1 MVGTAIVVA
10 NGHGGVRRIAGNGS
24 CTGCAWKIVPECAF
38 HGSSAGKTDPNACN
52 NATSGYVCT
61 VSGKP
66 GSPYRAFFS
75 PAGLGGPW
83 GNAGDVCLAPTD
95 KPVSTD
101 ALFAQVRGY
110 VDRLIPA
117 APAVAMQPAGGVTL
131 VAFPT
136 LFQTGQPTEAG
147 NQPAGKVFFAH
158 AGAAI
163 AIDVRVQPQQWVW
176 SFDAGAGTLSRGF
189 CCRRYDPAHDPKTE
203 PGYYA
208 GYTFDALGAH
218 TATVTVTWTA
228 TMTITG
234 LGTVPVQGSFTRSS
248 APYPFQ
254 VKEARAR
261 LESNG

>member
-1 MVGTAIVVA
+1 MVAD
-10 NGHGGVRRIAGNGS
+10 GHGGVRRIAGNSS
-24 CTGCAWKIVPECAF
+24 CAGCAWKIVPECAF

-52 NATSGYVCT
+52 NATSGYVC
-61 VSGKP
+61 VQNGKP
-66 GSPYRAFFS
+66 GIPYREFLS
-75 PAGLGGPW
+75 PVGPAAPW
-83 GNAGDVCLAPTD
+83 RQVGKVCLAPTD

-131 VAFPT
+131 VHFPT
-136 LFQTGQPTEAG
+136 LFQAGRPTEAG

-158 AGAAI
+158 AGAPIAI
-163 AIDVRVQPQQWVW
+163 AVRVQPQQWVW
-176 SFDAGAGTLSRGF
+176 SFDAGAGTLTQPF
-189 CCRRYDPAHDPKTE
+189 CCRRYDPAHDPKAE

-208 GYTFDALGAH
+208 AYTFHTLGAH

-228 TMTITG
+228 TMTIAG
-234 LGTVPVQGSFTRSS
+234 LGTVPVQGRFSRSS
-248 APYPFQ
+248 PPYPFQ

-261 LESNG
+261 LESNS